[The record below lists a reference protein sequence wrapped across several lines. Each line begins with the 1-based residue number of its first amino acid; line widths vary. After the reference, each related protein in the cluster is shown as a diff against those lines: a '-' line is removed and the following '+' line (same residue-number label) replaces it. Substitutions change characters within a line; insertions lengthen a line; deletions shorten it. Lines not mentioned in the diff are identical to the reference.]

1 MIQFINVNK
10 RYEHREV
17 LEDIN
22 IRIEDGTILGLIG
35 RNGAGKSTF
44 LRLIAGVVEADAG
57 IVAFNQQ
64 QVFDN
69 PNVQKEVF
77 FVSDDAYFMTKA
89 TIKEMRDFYKVFY
102 KNFDDGRFYELLYLF
117 DLDEDQSLNSFS
129 KGMKRQVSLLLGIA
143 ARTKVLLLDE
153 AFDGLDPL
161 MRFKIRQMISDEVAT
176 NKTIVIISSHNLQE
190 LSDICDSVVI
200 LDKNTIQMNYSQEEF
215 LNSYHKYQIAFAND
229 IDPKVFTHIETL
241 RISGKSRIFTLLV
254 KGNRSEIEAFLETLN
269 PILYEHDDTSLDEIF
284 MAEVNI

>member
-35 RNGAGKSTF
+35 RNGLGKSTF
-44 LRLIAGVVEADAG
+44 YDSFFGVVEADAG

-143 ARTKVLLLDE
+143 KTHQSS
-153 AFDGLDPL
+153 AFG
-161 MRFKIRQMISDEVAT
+161 
-176 NKTIVIISSHNLQE
+176 
-190 LSDICDSVVI
+190 
-200 LDKNTIQMNYSQEEF
+200 
-215 LNSYHKYQIAFAND
+215 
-229 IDPKVFTHIETL
+229 
-241 RISGKSRIFTLLV
+241 
-254 KGNRSEIEAFLETLN
+254 RSI
-269 PILYEHDDTSLDEIF
+269 
-284 MAEVNI
+284 